1 MLNFWET
8 KEKGKSR
15 YKNPESPHSHS
26 SNSSSHS
33 NPSSSTHKKE
43 YKGDKGGKGIKPDK
57 RALIKV
63 VEADKEIGKA
73 VVVKKQEKS
82 GFWTEKETDDNKS
95 SVRFKRE
102 NFLTKEEDSDSGEH
116 EDFLKL
122 KTEMAEIK
130 EDNLEKDKKI
140 TLLISHLNTLEAD
153 FQDYKK
159 QSIEILNAVTTT
171 LTDIQN
177 RKKDSDKRKAKE
189 WKRIQHKINTE
200 MHRHRSVSHVE
211 ENVEEI
217 KDAEI
222 IKIVEEKEILK
233 AQQEKEIEQIEQ
245 VKDIVQFVQEA
256 EILELEHE
264 KEVLKAEQV
273 KEISQLETQEEILK
287 SEQAEKILE
296 IEHIQAEKIL
306 EIEQEKYDLENEQA
320 KEISDIDLK
329 VKNLKAEQVK
339 EIFDIEYIEE
349 TLKQDQV
356 EEIQKIEQVEEI
368 LKSEQIE
375 NVLHEKHEKVEQT
388 LHEEQEKEIVKAEKH
403 TNDLKELKSIKLKFW
418 GEVVYPFGKYNVDK
432 YKAGEDATFEFKSGV
447 NSYYAYGE
455 FGVDANNYTIITI
468 NEITTENGKEV
479 NSKSLKFPLN
489 LIHVTDVPQSNFSH
503 GSDSSDSD
511 SETVQVIPSSSLPP
525 LSKLP
530 PLIRK

>member
-1 MLNFWET
+1 MINFWET
-8 KEKGKSR
+8 KEKNKSR
-15 YKNPESPHSHS
+15 YKNPESSHSHS
-26 SNSSSHS
+26 HSNSNSS
-33 NPSSSTHKKE
+33 PSSSTHKKE

-57 RALIKV
+57 RAVIKV
-63 VEADKEIGKA
+63 VEADKEIGKT

-82 GFWTEKETDDNKS
+82 GFWTEKETEDNKS

-102 NFLTKEEDSDSGEH
+102 NFLTKEEDSDSIEH
-116 EDFLKL
+116 EDLLKL
-122 KTEMAEIK
+122 KTEIAEIK
-130 EDNLEKDKKI
+130 EDNVEKDKKI

-153 FQDYKK
+153 FQEYKK

-189 WKRIQHKINTE
+189 WKRIQRKINAE
-200 MHRHRSVSHVE
+200 LHRHRSVSHADE
-211 ENVEEI
+211 IKESEEI
-217 KDAEI
+217 KAEEIKEAEI
-222 IKIVEEKEILK
+222 INISEEKEVLK
-233 AQQEKEIEQIEQ
+233 AEQEKEIEQIEL
-245 VKDIVQFVQEA
+245 VKEIVQSVQRA

-264 KEVLKAEQV
+264 KEVLKAEQI
-273 KEISQLETQEEILK
+273 KEISQLEAQEEILK
-287 SEQAEKILE
+287 SERAEKILE

-320 KEISDIDLK
+320 KEILNIDLK
-329 VKNLKAEQVK
+329 VENLKSEQAT
-339 EIFDIEYIEE
+339 EISDIEHIEE

-356 EEIQKIEQVEEI
+356 EEIQKIEHVEEI
-368 LKSEQIE
+368 LKSEQVEII
-375 NVLHEKHEKVEQT
+375 LHAKQ
-388 LHEEQEKEIVKAEKH
+388 EEEIVKAEKH
-403 TNDLKELKSIKLKFW
+403 TNAAKELKSIKLKFW
-418 GEVVYPFGKYNVDK
+418 GEVVYPFGKHNVDK

-455 FGVDANNYTIITI
+455 FGADGNNHTIITI
-468 NEITTENGKEV
+468 NEITTENGKDV
-479 NSKSLKFPLN
+479 NSKNLKFPLN
-489 LIHVTDVPQSNFSH
+489 LIYVTDVHQNNFSH

-511 SETVQVIPSSSLPP
+511 SEIEGVKVIPNSLPP